1 MIIPAGY
8 AQANYR
14 FTGAAVPLGAQ
25 FTIGL
30 DPDPAVDVVECAT
43 LLVESWNAGSIDEYY
58 GSNCVLVG
66 VDVKFGPNATGP
78 SATGET
84 STQGNAGT
92 STVPPNVSV
101 LIQKQTALGGRAGRG
116 RLYFPAI
123 PEAQVDGSGLV
134 SSTWT
139 DGLDV
144 EFAAMAV
151 AWGAGGLEPVVLHGA
166 GSPLTTPTPITD
178 FVAAGQCATQRRR
191 NRR

>member
-1 MIIPAGY
+1 MIIPTGF
-8 AQANYR
+8 AQANWR
-14 FTGAAVPLGAQ
+14 FTGAAVPTGAQ
-25 FTIGL
+25 FTCGF
-30 DPDPAVDVVECAT
+30 DVDGAVTAQEAAT
-43 LLVESWNAGSIDEYY
+43 LLVETWNAGDMIEYY